1 MSIID
6 KGFGVHGQALILRS
20 KRAEVLASNLANV
33 DTPNYKA
40 RELDFQAALDQ
51 AASTF
56 RVALQRSHA
65 AHFPPAN
72 GSVGGSELRY
82 RVPHQPSLDGNTV
95 DAQIEKG
102 QFAENAVRYSASL
115 QFLNNRIAG
124 LLRVLREE

>member
-6 KGFGVHGQALILRS
+6 NIFGVHGQALMLRS

-40 RELDFQAALDQ
+40 KDLDFQVALDQ
-51 AASTF
+51 ATSTL
-56 RVALQRSHA
+56 RVGLQGPHA
-65 AHFPPAN
+65 AHFSAAN
-72 GSVGGSELRY
+72 GSLGSAELRY
-82 RVPHQPSLDGNTV
+82 RIPHQPSLDGNTV

-102 QFAENAVRYSASL
+102 KFAENAVRYSASL
-115 QFLNNRIAG
+115 QFLNTRIAG